1 MAILILG
8 DSFTFPDG
16 KAATNRVHT
25 YAKGFYENNKS
36 VYVISFG
43 NSYDNL
49 EKGTINGINF
59 HHPFGQRKRSR
70 HFIIRNWFKF
80 TKYFK
85 TFFLIRKINKSD
97 KIEAILVYT
106 MEFSTHSFAWFLTK
120 INNTILIKECG
131 EHPLRFYQNGAIK
144 KLQGKVKLQLEA
156 HLSDG
161 ILCISQFLI
170 ELYKDFGISENK
182 LFLTPS
188 TVDPSRFI
196 KPNEKLAE
204 YQYLGY
210 FGGLTFKRDNVDLLI
225 NAFSIIT
232 KKHPE
237 IRLVLGGFGSKEDN
251 KKIHHLIRELGISSK
266 VEVLNYLSRNEIL
279 TYITNAHILV
289 MVRGNDIESQASF
302 PSKLTEYLCT
312 SIPLITVNVGEISNY
327 LTDGLNAFVV
337 EPENCNL
344 MAEKIG
350 YILEN
355 YSLALEVASK
365 GKNLTETVFNY
376 SFQAKRIISYI
387 ESIHYSRGEKST
399 TYQLLK

>member
-43 NSYDNL
+43 SSYDNL

-59 HHPFGQRKRSR
+59 HHPFGQRKRSEY
-70 HFIIRNWFKF
+70 FIVRSWFKL

-85 TFFLIRKINKSD
+85 TVRLIREISKND
-97 KIEAILVYT
+97 KIEAILVYS
-106 MEFSTHSFAWFLTK
+106 MELSTHLFAWFLSRITK
-120 INNTILIKECG
+120 SILIKECG
-131 EHPLRFYQNGAIK
+131 EHPLRLYQNSVFK
-144 KLQGKVKLQLEA
+144 KQQGLVKLYLESY
-156 HLSDG
+156 LSDG

-170 ELYKDFGISENK
+170 ELYKNFGISENK

-196 KPNEKLAE
+196 RITENSLD

-225 NAFSIIT
+225 QAFSIIN
-232 KKHPE
+232 KKYPD
-237 IRLVLGGFGSKEDN
+237 IRLILGGFGSKEDN
-251 KKIHHLIRELGISSK
+251 KQIQNLIQKLQISSK

-279 TYITNAHILV
+279 QYITNARILV
-289 MVRGNDIESQASF
+289 MVRGNDMESQASF

-312 SIPLITVNVGEISNY
+312 SIPLVTVNVGEISNY
-327 LTDGLNAFVV
+327 LTDGLNAFIV
-337 EPENCNL
+337 EPENCDWL
-344 MAEKIG
+344 AEKLD
-350 YILEN
+350 YVLDN
-355 YSLALEVASK
+355 YSHALEVASK
-365 GKNLTETVFNY
+365 GKELTNTVFNY
-376 SFQAKRIISYI
+376 NFQAKRIIGYI
-387 ESIHYSRGEKST
+387 ESINSRR
-399 TYQLLK
+399 